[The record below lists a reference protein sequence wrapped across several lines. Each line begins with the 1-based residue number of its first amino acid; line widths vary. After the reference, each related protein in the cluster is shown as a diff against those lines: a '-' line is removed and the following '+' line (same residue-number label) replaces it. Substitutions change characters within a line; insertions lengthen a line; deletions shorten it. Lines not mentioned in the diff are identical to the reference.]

1 MILDSSWVLYALLIV
16 LVALSAF
23 FSATETAFSTV
34 NKIRLKHSAE
44 NGDKRAKT
52 AIDITERFDQALSTI
67 LVGNNIV
74 NLSASSIATVLAV
87 NLFGDYGAAIST
99 VVITIVVLTFGEILP
114 KSLANENSERIAL
127 AVARTLRFLMRIF
140 YPIVFLFL
148 QLKSLVIKL
157 SHSRENAPSVT
168 EDELKYLVESIEE
181 EGVLEEQESEL
192 VQHALEFDE
201 KTAQEILTPRVDI
214 LSIDIDDDLETN
226 KKIIL
231 EERYSRIP
239 VYEDSIDNIIGILHT
254 RDFLEAIIANQPLDI
269 RAMLQPAFFIY
280 KTKKLS
286 SLLNDFKRN
295 KMHMAIVADDYGG
308 ILGMVTMEDLL
319 EQLVGDIWD
328 EDEEEKHRFIRLPDG
343 SFQISGDLNINEFFD
358 HLDYS
363 PKSFNSEYNAVGGWA
378 MEMLGHIPKAGE
390 SFQYENL
397 KLTIQEMDEQRVR
410 KLIVRVLPSE
420 KTGSKEKKKDS

>member
-1 MILDSSWVLYALLIV
+1 MDSSWVLYALLIV

-397 KLTIQEMDEQRVR
+397 KLTIQELDEQRVR

>member
-1 MILDSSWVLYALLIV
+1 MDSSWVLYALLIV

>member
-1 MILDSSWVLYALLIV
+1 MDSSWVLYALLIV

-308 ILGMVTMEDLL
+308 ILGMVTMGDLL

>member
-1 MILDSSWVLYALLIV
+1 MDSSWVLYALLIV

-343 SFQISGDLNINEFFD
+343 SFSGDLNINEFFD

>member
-1 MILDSSWVLYALLIV
+1 MDSSWVLYALLIV
-16 LVALSAF
+16 LIALSAF

-74 NLSASSIATVLAV
+74 NLSSSSIATVLAV

-99 VVITIVVLTFGEILP
+99 VVITIVVLIFGEILP
-114 KSLANENSERIAL
+114 KSLANENSERVVL
-127 AVARTLRFLMRIF
+127 SVSRVLRLLMKLF
-140 YPIVFLFL
+140 YPVVFLFL
-148 QLKSLVIKL
+148 KLKDLVIKL
-157 SHSRENAPSVT
+157 SHSGETAPSVT
-168 EDELKYLVESIEE
+168 EDELKYIVESIEE

-214 LSIDIDDDLETN
+214 LSIDIEDDLETN
-226 KKIIL
+226 QKIIL

-239 VYEDSIDNIIGILHT
+239 VYEGSIDNIIGILHT
-254 RDFLEAIIANQPLDI
+254 RDFLEAIIHNQPLDI

-328 EDEEEKHRFIRLPDG
+328 EDEEEEHRFIQLPDG
-343 SFQISGDLNINEFFD
+343 RFQISGDLNINEFFD
-358 HLDYS
+358 KLDYD
-363 PKSFNSEYNAVGGWA
+363 PKNFNSEYNAVGGWA
-378 MEMLGHIPKAGE
+378 MEMLGHIPEAGE

-397 KLTIQEMDEQRVR
+397 TLTIQEMDDQRVR
-410 KLIVRVLPSE
+410 SLIVQVTPAS
-420 KTGSKEKKKDS
+420 SKNSADKKKDSE

>member
-1 MILDSSWVLYALLIV
+1 MDSSWVLYALLIV

-140 YPIVFLFL
+140 YPIVFLLL